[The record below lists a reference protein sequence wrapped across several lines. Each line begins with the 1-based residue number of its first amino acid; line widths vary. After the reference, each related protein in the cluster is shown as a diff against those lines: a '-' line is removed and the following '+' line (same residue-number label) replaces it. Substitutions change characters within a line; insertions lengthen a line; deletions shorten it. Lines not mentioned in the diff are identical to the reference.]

1 MSDDQ
6 LQIGLML
13 DDWVDLSPSFTSF
26 NSLSLECSHGKGS
39 GTWKQGERQSYMTN
53 DMDVGKDKELRPLI
67 QLLYPFSIFP

>member
-26 NSLSLECSHGKGS
+26 NRLSLECSHGKGR
-39 GTWKQGERQSYMTN
+39 GTQNKEK
-53 DMDVGKDKELRPLI
+53 GKGT
-67 QLLYPFSIFP
+67 

>member
-26 NSLSLECSHGKGS
+26 NRLSLECSHGKGR
-39 GTWKQGERQSYMTN
+39 GTRKQGERQRYMTN
-53 DMDVGKDKELRPLI
+53 DMDVGKNKELRPLI
-67 QLLYPFSIFP
+67 